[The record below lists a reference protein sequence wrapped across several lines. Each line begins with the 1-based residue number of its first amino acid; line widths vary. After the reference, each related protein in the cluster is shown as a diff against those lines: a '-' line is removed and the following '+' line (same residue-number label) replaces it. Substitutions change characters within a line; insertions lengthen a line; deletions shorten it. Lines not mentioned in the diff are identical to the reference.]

1 MALHQPQ
8 RRTFGDPYGVRT
20 AKKEIE
26 IQNLPMRLFG
36 LAEESF
42 VDGPG
47 IRFAVFVQGCPH
59 HCEGCHNPESH
70 DPAGGVPSS
79 VGELWSKIDSAKF
92 LDGVTFSGGEPFTQA
107 AALAE
112 LGRLAHNKGMSVMT
126 YTGWTYETIV
136 EMAKTDSAIHDL
148 LSVTDILVDGP
159 FVLKERDLTLR
170 FRGSRNQRALDISG
184 YPQSAEIKPMP
195 W

>member
-1 MALHQPQ
+1 
-8 RRTFGDPYGVRT
+8 
-20 AKKEIE
+20 
-26 IQNLPMRLFG
+26 
-36 LAEESF
+36 
-42 VDGPG
+42 
-47 IRFAVFVQGCPH
+47 
-59 HCEGCHNPESH
+59 
-70 DPAGGVPSS
+70 
-79 VGELWSKIDSAKF
+79 
-92 LDGVTFSGGEPFTQA
+92 
-107 AALAE
+107 
-112 LGRLAHNKGMSVMT
+112 MT
-126 YTGWTYETIV
+126 YTGWTYEKLV